1 MALQIGLTLEDLQE
15 MSFNSLINIIT
26 VYTEAM
32 KPKKKEEVK
41 EATQGD
47 IDAFFG

>member
-32 KPKKKEEVK
+32 KPKEKVQK
-41 EATQGD
+41 ATQKD
-47 IDAFFG
+47 IDA

>member
-32 KPKKKEEVK
+32 KPKKETAKQ
-41 EATQGD
+41 ATQKD
-47 IDAFFG
+47 IDALLG